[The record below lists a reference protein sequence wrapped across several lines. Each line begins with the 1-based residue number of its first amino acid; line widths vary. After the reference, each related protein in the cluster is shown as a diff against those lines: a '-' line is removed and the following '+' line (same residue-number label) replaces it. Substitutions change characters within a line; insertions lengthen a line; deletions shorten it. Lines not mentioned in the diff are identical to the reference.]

1 MFRKVSGIEKYY
13 GWEWNITIFCRKF
26 VVSQCRKISWGNHS
40 IFRKYG
46 VRRNLC
52 IRRGYHYFPLRF
64 SCLAVPRKFSLS
76 KKFRDQ
82 KISCI
87 GGGHHG
93 FVENFCFTIPKNFVR
108 NPFCVA
114 EKILAS
120 KIFMLKRGGGVSR
133 LSVEIVTSYS
143 SQTFRRGSLLCFG
156 KFPVSKNIMH
166 KSGTSRFSVENLLF
180 HSTKKIRRGT
190 NLCFRNFL
198 LSKKFLDKRWEC
210 HDFSSQIFCF
220 TEPENFVGE
229 PFSVSLISDLEKFH
243 A

>member
-1 MFRKVSGIEKYY
+1 M
-13 GWEWNITIFCRKF
+13 
-26 VVSQCRKISWGNHS
+26 
-40 IFRKYG
+40 
-46 VRRNLC
+46 
-52 IRRGYHYFPLRF
+52 
-64 SCLAVPRKFSLS
+64 S
-76 KKFRDQ
+76 K
-82 KISCI
+82 
-87 GGGHHG
+87 
-93 FVENFCFTIPKNFVR
+93 NCFTIPKNFVR
-108 NPFCVA
+108 NPFCVS

-120 KIFMLKRGGGVSR
+120 KSFMLKRGGGGEEYHDFPSKLLR
-133 LSVEIVTSYS
+133 LTVAKHFVEEA
-143 SQTFRRGSLLCFG
+143 FCFG

-180 HSTKKIRRGT
+180 HSTKKLRRGA

>member
-1 MFRKVSGIEKYY
+1 MHRRGASR
-13 GWEWNITIFCRKF
+13 FCRKI
-26 VVSQCRKISWGNHS
+26 VSQYRKISLGTPS
-40 IFRKYG
+40 VFQ
-46 VRRNLC
+46 
-52 IRRGYHYFPLRF
+52 
-64 SCLAVPRKFSLS
+64 
-76 KKFRDQ
+76 KKFWHR
-82 KISCI
+82 KVLCLR
-87 GGGHHG
+87 GGG
-93 FVENFCFTIPKNFVR
+93 E
-108 NPFCVA
+108 
-114 EKILAS
+114 
-120 KIFMLKRGGGVSR
+120 GVSR

-180 HSTKKIRRGT
+180 HSTKKLRRGT